1 MTCGGRRQCSWE
13 RGTDGGEEREERAV
27 RVGSSPGAR
36 GRGRRGPGWSAAA
49 GDGEDNVGRVR
60 TLSRTL
66 ATSRASPARFR
77 APGGRGRSGE
87 AESIIGLSRGA
98 PCAANRRR
106 WRRHYG
112 GHAEEPRE
120 GFDPGF
126 TGEMRGREGGQRRG
140 RPLDHAST
148 EGGGLGSEGK

>member
-1 MTCGGRRQCSWE
+1 M
-13 RGTDGGEEREERAV
+13 
-27 RVGSSPGAR
+27 
-36 GRGRRGPGWSAAA
+36 A

-60 TLSRTL
+60 TLPRAL

-148 EGGGLGSEGK
+148 EGGDPAARGSEGRARRHGARGASALGRHRVDGKFANNPLASVFLFFSFKQQLLLFI